1 MEDGEE
7 LTPEEEELAA
17 QFSEI
22 NYTASETALD
32 WAEGLEMSPET
43 LKIYNDAMKVV
54 YEKSWHLANYVK
66 SLSPKKRP
74 EFAIGKHVLRSQYL
88 QGELTETVQSIY
100 RLC

>member
-22 NYTASETALD
+22 NFTASDAALD

-66 SLSPKKRP
+66 SLFTRKTTRICNRKTR
-74 EFAIGKHVLRSQYL
+74 A
-88 QGELTETVQSIY
+88 TVPITYKENCQH
-100 RLC
+100 